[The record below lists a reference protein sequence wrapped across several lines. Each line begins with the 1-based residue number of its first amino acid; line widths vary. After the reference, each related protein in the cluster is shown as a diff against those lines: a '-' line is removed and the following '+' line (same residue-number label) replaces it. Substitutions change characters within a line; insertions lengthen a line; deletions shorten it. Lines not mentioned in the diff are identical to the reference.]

1 MNGGLR
7 HLDSQKCK
15 LGPGLVFWP
24 ILNSFALGERWK
36 KDNERANLG
45 LRRDFHLSTKYY
57 NEYKTQSTKK
67 YETKLRN
74 AKRAGWRSV
83 S

>member
-15 LGPGLVFWP
+15 LGPGLVFCP

-36 KDNERANLG
+36 NDNERANLG
-45 LRRDFHLSTKYY
+45 LRGDFHLNPK
-57 NEYKTQSTKK
+57 
-67 YETKLRN
+67 
-74 AKRAGWRSV
+74 
-83 S
+83 

>member
-45 LRRDFHLSTKYY
+45 LRGGFHLNPDNSMNTKH
-57 NEYKTQSTKK
+57 KK
-67 YETKLRN
+67 NMKQKSRMQ
-74 AKRAGWRSV
+74 KGQGAGL
-83 S
+83 

>member
-15 LGPGLVFWP
+15 LGLGLVFWS

-45 LRRDFHLSTKYY
+45 LRGDFHLSTKYY

>member
-15 LGPGLVFWP
+15 LGPGLVFCP

-45 LRRDFHLSTKYY
+45 LHGDFQIQNNTMSTKH
-57 NEYKTQSTKK
+57 KK
-67 YETKLRN
+67 NMKHKSRMQKGQVGGL
-74 AKRAGWRSV
+74 
-83 S
+83 